1 MKRAVLILKFNDA
14 DSFVNI
20 EADRFSITEAHIIAY
35 NGEDMVGIWRIETVI
50 SAHISTK
57 EK

>member
-20 EADRFSITEAHIIAY
+20 EADRFSITENHIFAY
-35 NGEDMVGIWRIETVI
+35 NGDEMVGIWQIDIVV
-50 SAHISTK
+50 SAHISSK